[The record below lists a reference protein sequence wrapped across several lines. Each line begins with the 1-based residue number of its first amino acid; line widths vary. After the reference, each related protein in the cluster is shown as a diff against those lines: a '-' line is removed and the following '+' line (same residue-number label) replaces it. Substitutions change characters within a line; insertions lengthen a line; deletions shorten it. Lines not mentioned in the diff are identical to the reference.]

1 MENSLI
7 PTFISSIVALVIAV
21 AGIFQDRIR
30 RALMGARLKAEFE
43 MKSPFIFQK
52 HSFDAGKGI
61 PIESF
66 YFRVGVTNQGSS
78 SASKTT
84 VTLAEIQKKDEQ
96 TGAWKDLEWFVP
108 INLDWCHGVGVEYP
122 EIHPGSTAYFDLG
135 LSSCSAKDLASF
147 FGACYGA
154 PNLKKFHLATSRIDA
169 VHAGYSLLEAQYR
182 MRIHISATNCDPLE
196 VNLEFLYAPG
206 WSSDTS
212 SLTSSDHTR
221 LTLLSQYPQSL
232 IASTRRWMEKAMQ
245 SASD

>member
-21 AGIFQDRIR
+21 VGIFQDRIR

-52 HSFDAGKGI
+52 YSFDTGKGI

-66 YFRVGVTNQGSS
+66 YFRVGVTNHGSS

-84 VTLAEIQKKDEQ
+84 VTLAEIQKRDEE
-96 TGAWKDLEWFVP
+96 TGVWKGLDWFVP
-108 INLDWCHGVGVEYP
+108 INLDWCHGVGFEYP

-135 LSSCSAKDLASF
+135 LSSCSAKDLVSF
-147 FGACYGA
+147 FGARLGE
-154 PNLKKFHLATSRIDA
+154 PDLKKFYLATSRIDA
-169 VHAGYSLLEAQYR
+169 VHAGYSLPEAHYR
-182 MRIHISATNCDPLE
+182 MRIHLSAANCCPLE
-196 VNLEFLYAPG
+196 VNFEFLYAPG

-212 SLTSSDHTR
+212 ELITSDHTK

-232 IASTRRWMEKAMQ
+232 MAWTRRWLVKAMDN
-245 SASD
+245 SA